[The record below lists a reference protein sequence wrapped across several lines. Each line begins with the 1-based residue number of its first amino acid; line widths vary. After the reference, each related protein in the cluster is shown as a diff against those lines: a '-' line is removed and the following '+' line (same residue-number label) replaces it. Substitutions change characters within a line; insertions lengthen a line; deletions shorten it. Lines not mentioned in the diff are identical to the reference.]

1 MLRCND
7 IKKYLQLLLQITFLR
22 TLSHVT
28 CTSTPYNLYL
38 NSNHQYTC
46 IILIILLPSRNYC
59 APSVSL
65 RYVKRIVI
73 SYLFPQKC
81 IQIEIASDKFRDPLL
96 RKMSSWT
103 FAITSWESM
112 YMLYLKSWNSSQKST
127 REKNI
132 YSILIR

>member
-1 MLRCND
+1 MQRH
-7 IKKYLQLLLQITFLR
+7 KKVSIIIITNYISEDPF
-22 TLSHVT
+22 HVT
-28 CTSTPYNLYL
+28 CTSTLYNLYL

-46 IILIILLPSRNYC
+46 IILIIPLPGRNYC

-96 RKMSSWT
+96 RKMSS
-103 FAITSWESM
+103 
-112 YMLYLKSWNSSQKST
+112 
-127 REKNI
+127 
-132 YSILIR
+132 